1 MKAIGLPLLSSFC
14 RRDAFTSKPIS
25 QHSLAYEK
33 ASIIFNIA
41 SVLSSLGA
49 RTNRLSSGISSLA
62 PASAATGVTSPFANA
77 DAASTSAS
85 GTKLAYTSLRQAA
98 GMLNYIND
106 NFLHAPSSD
115 MSKDVIRWLVDVQL
129 AQATE
134 VFWERTLEEKKG
146 GSLVAR
152 LAAQVT
158 LMYSALAEEAKEWV
172 GRSIFEK
179 SWALL
184 VQVSFPCRLHRDDLN
199 LILLSATDESKVLC
213 IGSTVLSG
221 ARRPSSCFTR
231 LLLSPFDTV

>member
-1 MKAIGLPLLSSFC
+1 VVSYAGDARAAIPRAESALSLVSEILSAPRADMTDLLSTS

-41 SVLSSLGA
+41 SILSSLGA
-49 RTNRLSSGISSLA
+49 RTNRLTSGISSPS
-62 PASAATGVTSPFANA
+62 PASAAAGPAIPFQNA
-77 DAASTSAS
+77 DGASTSAT

-98 GMLNYIND
+98 GMLSYIND

-184 VQVSFPCRLHRDDLN
+184 VQVSFVNDV
-199 LILLSATDESKVLC
+199 A
-213 IGSTVLSG
+213 ST
-221 ARRPSSCFTR
+221 RIIC
-231 LLLSPFDTV
+231 